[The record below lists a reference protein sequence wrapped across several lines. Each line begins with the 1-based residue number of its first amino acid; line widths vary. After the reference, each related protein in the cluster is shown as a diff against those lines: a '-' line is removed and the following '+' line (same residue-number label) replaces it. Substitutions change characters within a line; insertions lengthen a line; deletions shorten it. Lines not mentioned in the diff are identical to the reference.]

1 MVKKIINIGKIK
13 NIYLGQYQHKNK
25 RVNNPQV
32 GMVSGDLDTRPK
44 NKTYQHDPYID
55 PSLSWAGKIE
65 GISFDVDTVSLHIHE
80 RIDPKRIIKQVLK
93 KSVETYTQ
101 TSLFEQPSENFNT
114 EKEFDFYSHTKN
126 WSNRLIAG
134 DSLLVMNSLLEKE
147 NMAGKVQMI
156 YIDPP
161 YGITF
166 NSNFQPFTNKQ
177 TVKDNDDNSIP
188 AEPEMIKAF
197 RDTWELG
204 IHSYLTYL
212 RDRILLA
219 KQLLSDSGS
228 IFIQISEENAHHA
241 RSILDEVFGPE
252 NFVSQI
258 NIKRASMMFAK
269 KLLNNAVYY
278 VIWYANNK
286 KMIRYNQLFT
296 EKDEQWF
303 ADSAGAHLRAVNP
316 MNDETIM
323 VPSEMRKNMKEFLIK
338 YPGWRLYRLLGVNAQ
353 GTEKREPLE
362 FDGKF
367 FVPPTGTQWKYSYA
381 GLEILRKQ
389 NRLEIEKN
397 SLACRV
403 YLSDYPVESINSLW
417 DGIGAAGDKIYVVQ
431 TSDEIVKRCIL
442 MTTNP
447 GELVLDITCGS
458 GTTAY
463 VAEQWGRRWI
473 TCDTSRVA
481 IQLAKQRLMTAQF
494 NYYEMAQPE
503 EGISSGFKYKT
514 VPHITLG
521 SIANNETA
529 KEETLYDQP
538 NKDAKKVRVT
548 GPFTVEAVPGIRTK
562 PIDGEL
568 PDVSDKTN
576 PTNPVF
582 EKLNDYLDS
591 IRTSGIR
598 SYHNE
603 GITFNSVEFAE
614 GFNEIHAF
622 GNIDSN
628 GEYKKCAIVFGP
640 DYASMEQTQIE
651 RTMDEIRSMAE
662 KPDMVIFCSYAFD
675 PEASKDIDNIKIVG
689 LQILKA
695 QMNTDLL
702 TKDLKKKANTNRPF
716 WLIGEPDIEIHK
728 TKEDTFQVEVKGF
741 DYYDPHTQE
750 LKGGSTDKIAVWM
763 LDTDYDNRSLFPSQI
778 FFPMQD
784 EKRDWT
790 KLAKA
795 LNGNVDEELLEQ
807 YTGTTSIPFT
817 PGDKRIIAVK
827 IVDDRGVEMLIVKKI

>member
-1 MVKKIINIGKIK
+1 MVKKQVKKEKDIS
-13 NIYLGQYQHKNK
+13 LGQYQHTTAK
-25 RVNNPQV
+25 RANNPQV
-32 GMVSGDLDTRPK
+32 GLVSSDLDSKPK
-44 NKTYQHDPYID
+44 KKVYQHDPYVD
-55 PSLSWAGKIE
+55 PTLSWAGKAE
-65 GISFDVDTVSLHIHE
+65 GSSFDVDTVSLHIHE

-93 KSVETYTQ
+93 KNGDSVTQ
-101 TSLFEQPSENFNT
+101 PSLFDQPSENFST

-147 NMAGKVQMI
+147 KMSEKVQMI

-161 YGITF
+161 YGITY
-166 NSNFQPFTNKQ
+166 NSNFQPFVNKRD
-177 TVKDNDDNSIP
+177 VKDKDDDSIP

-204 IHSYLTYL
+204 VHSYLSYL
-212 RDRILLA
+212 RDRLF
-219 KQLLSDSGS
+219 LSKEMLTMSGS
-228 IFIQISEENAHHA
+228 CFVQISEENVHHA
-241 RSILDEVFGPE
+241 KEIMDEVFGQE
-252 NFVSQI
+252 NFVSLI
-258 NIKRASMMFAK
+258 AVKRASVMFSK
-269 KLLNNAVYY
+269 KYLNTGCFY
-278 VIWYANNK
+278 VIWYSK
-286 KMIRYNQLFT
+286 DIGQLKYRDLFKDRDT
-296 EKDEQWF
+296 ESF
-303 ADSAGAHLRAVNP
+303 AENSGSHLWVENRDGSGARKVNP
-316 MNDETIM
+316 E
-323 VPSEMRKNMKEFLIK
+323 ERKNIVELLKLK
-338 YPGWRLYRLLGVNAQ
+338 KDLRLFGTLSINAQ
-353 GTEKREPLE
+353 GVEKREGFVFSGKTYYPPL
-362 FDGKF
+362 
-367 FVPPTGTQWKYSYA
+367 GTQWKTSYH
-381 GLEILRKQ
+381 GLSKLEQ
-389 NRLEIEKN
+389 SNRLVVEGNTVRYKQ
-397 SLACRV
+397 
-403 YLSDYPVESINSLW
+403 YLEDYPVLPINSLW
-417 DGIGAAGDKIYVVQ
+417 EGIGSASDKVYVVQ
-431 TSDEIVKRCIL
+431 TSSELVKRCVL
-442 MTTNP
+442 MSTDP
-447 GELVLDITCGS
+447 GDLVLDPTCGG
-458 GTTAY
+458 GTTAF

-481 IQLAKQRLMTAQF
+481 VQLAKQRLMTAKF
-494 NYYEMAQPE
+494 DYYEMAQQG

-521 SIANNETA
+521 SIVNNEQG

-538 NKDAKKVRVT
+538 YRDAKKVRVT

-576 PTNPVF
+576 PTNPVS

-591 IRTSGIR
+591 VRSSGIR

-603 GITFNSVEFAE
+603 GITFNSVEVAE
-614 GFNEIHAF
+614 GFSEIHAF
-622 GNIDSN
+622 GNIDTN

-651 RTMDEIRSMAE
+651 RTMDEIRNMAE

-675 PEASKDIDNIKIVG
+675 PEASKDIDNIKITG

-702 TKDLKKKANTNRPF
+702 TKDLKKKVNTNRPF

-728 TKEDTFQVEVKGF
+728 TNDGKYQVEVRGF
-741 DYYDPHTQE
+741 DYYDPRTQE

-795 LNGNVDEELLEQ
+795 LNGNVDDELLEQ
-807 YTGTTSIPFT
+807 YTGTISIPFT